1 MSAMFDFLRFSS
13 KNIGRK
19 RFRSFLTMLSIG
31 IGSCSVLLISLIGQ
45 IGQRAVTAEID
56 SFGVG
61 GLTVSASSSLA
72 RPLGEAELALIQA
85 RPEVSKAQPILL
97 SYLPVS
103 TGGEAVKT
111 AVWGVGTGGGQTIGL
126 SLLQGRLFSSADLR
140 EEREVCLI
148 DEYFAAALFGSQN
161 PVGRSITLT
170 AEGHTASLQV
180 CGVVR
185 SGGSITQ
192 SLFGEYIPYFAYLPY
207 TTLQTILSDN
217 GYSAIAVDVSQ
228 PGTEEQ
234 AAARILRLLE
244 ENSGI
249 PEGYSVENM
258 ALQKER
264 FSQLLSIVTAVLSC
278 AAGVSLVVAGVGI
291 MAAMLSSVGER
302 TREIGI
308 KKAIGA
314 SSRAILLEFLWE
326 SLLLSFTGSAAGCGC
341 AVIICILG
349 CFFLGISA
357 IIRVEWVLLCIG
369 FSLFLGV
376 VFGVY
381 PAVKAAK
388 LPPAEALRA

>member
-1 MSAMFDFLRFSS
+1 MLDFLRFSS

-45 IGQRAVTAEID
+45 IGTSAVTAEID

-61 GLTVSASSSLA
+61 GLTVSASASASL
-72 RPLGEAELALIQA
+72 PLGESERVLIESL
-85 RPEVSKAQPILL
+85 PDVSKAQPILL
-97 SYLPVS
+97 SYMPVFV
-103 TGGEAVKT
+103 GEESVKT
-111 AVWGVGTGGGQTIGL
+111 AVWGVGTGSGQTIDL
-126 SLLQGRLFSSADLR
+126 TLLHGRLFSSSDLYEVR
-140 EEREVCLI
+140 ELCLV
-148 DEYFAAALFGSQN
+148 DEYFAQSLFGSSN
-161 PVGRSITLT
+161 AVGRSVTLT
-170 AEGHTASLQV
+170 SGGQSATLRI

-207 TTLQTILSDN
+207 TTLQTILEDD
-217 GYSAIAVDVSQ
+217 GFSAIAVDVST

-234 AAARILRLLE
+234 TAARILRLLE
-244 ENSGI
+244 ENTGVSQ
-249 PEGYSVENM
+249 GYSVENM

-264 FSQLLSIVTAVLSC
+264 FSQLLSIVTTVLSC
-278 AAGVSLVVAGVGI
+278 AAGVSLVVAGLGI
-291 MAAMLSSVGER
+291 MTAMLSSVGER

-326 SLLLSFTGSAAGCGC
+326 SLLLSFTGSACGCGC
-341 AVIICILG
+341 ALIICIMG
-349 CFFLGISA
+349 CFFLHIGV
-357 IIRVEWVLLCIG
+357 IIRVEWIFLCIG
-369 FSLFLGV
+369 FSLFLGA

-388 LPPAEALRA
+388 LPPVEALRA